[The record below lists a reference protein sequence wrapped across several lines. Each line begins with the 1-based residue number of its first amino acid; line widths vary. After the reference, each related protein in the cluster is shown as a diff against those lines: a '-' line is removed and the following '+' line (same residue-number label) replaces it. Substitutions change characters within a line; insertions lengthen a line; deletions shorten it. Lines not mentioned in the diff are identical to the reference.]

1 MAAAAPTM
9 NADRRWLFGPVSDLL
24 FGCGI
29 AYIGIF
35 ALLSFGF
42 NAVEAA
48 IPMGSFLILSLFVS
62 GPHYGAT
69 LLRVYERREDR
80 RAYTIF
86 TIYATAVIWAAF
98 AVGVHNAL
106 VGSLMFTLYITWS
119 PWHYTGQNY
128 GLAVMFLGRRGV
140 KVSPLA
146 KRLLYLSFIFSY
158 GVVLVTLHGGGGTAG
173 YTGLAADAGSYRLM
187 QLGMPVGIAT
197 LLYWALTAGFVGTL
211 GTAVIMLLR
220 VAPLRDLTPTLV
232 LVFSQALWFL
242 IPVLARSSG
251 KLQDVAPLS
260 LRHAEYAA
268 LWIVL
273 AHSIQYLWVTTF
285 YAARDEGV
293 AGRTRYYVK
302 ALLAGSAIWGIP
314 TLIFA
319 PSALGHAPYDLG
331 LFMVVAAA
339 VNLHHFVL
347 DGAIWKLRDSRIAK
361 ILLRTANHQTDNEL
375 DSGPS
380 RGFGKAIVWAMGVAG
395 LVVLVGGDLER
406 QYGVN
411 RATERGDYERVELA
425 AERLAWIGRD
435 GPHLHHNLALLAQTR
450 GDLVTA
456 ESELLESLDRYE
468 TKNAWYS
475 LGSLRLRQGRSAEA
489 LEAFEG
495 ALRLNPYLLTSL
507 IGASQASLNLGAP
520 DGAIRYLQ
528 RATAL
533 APGDRGLKQSL
544 MKIRRTHGD
553 QWGISIHSPAP
564 RDSRAPGRLP

>member
-1 MAAAAPTM
+1 MAFAAPTM

-24 FGCGI
+24 FGCGL
-29 AYIGIF
+29 AYIGVF
-35 ALLSFGF
+35 ALLSFGL
-42 NAVEAA
+42 NTVEAVLP
-48 IPMGSFLILSLFVS
+48 IWSFLIISLFIS

-106 VGSLMFTLYITWS
+106 VGSLMFTLYFTWS

-140 KVSPLA
+140 KVSPLT

-158 GVVLVTLHGGGGTAG
+158 GVIFVTLHGGGGTAG
-173 YTGLAADAGSYRLM
+173 YTGVAADAGSYRFM
-187 QLGMPVGIAT
+187 PLGMPGQIAAA
-197 LLYWALTAGFVGTL
+197 LYWILTAAFVGTL
-211 GTAVIMLLR
+211 GTAIVMLLR

-242 IPVLARSSG
+242 IPALARSSG
-251 KLQDVAPLS
+251 KLQDIAPLS

-293 AGRTRYYVK
+293 AGRTRYYGK

-319 PSALGHAPYDLG
+319 PSALGNAPYDLG

-361 ILLRTANHQTDNEL
+361 ILVRTANHETNADF
-375 DSGPS
+375 DTGRS
-380 RGFGKAIVWAMGVAG
+380 RSFGKPIIWAMGVAG
-395 LVVLVGGDLER
+395 LIVLVGGDLETR
-406 QYGVN
+406 YGVDV
-411 RATERGDYERVELA
+411 ATERGDHERVELA
-425 AERLAWIGRD
+425 AKRLAWVGRD
-435 GPHLHHNLALLAQTR
+435 GPLVHHNLALLAQMR

-456 ESELLESLDRYE
+456 ENEFLESLDRYE
-468 TKNAWYS
+468 TKNAWYN
-475 LGSLRLRQGRSAEA
+475 LGSLRLRQGRNTEA
-489 LEAFEG
+489 LEAYQA
-495 ALRLNPYLLTSL
+495 ALRMNPYLLMSL
-507 IGASQASLNLGAP
+507 IGASQASLSLGDP
-520 DGAIRYLQ
+520 DGAVRYLE

-533 APGDRGLKQSL
+533 SPGDADLRQSL
-544 MKIRRTHGD
+544 IRLRRIHG
-553 QWGISIHSPAP
+553 I
-564 RDSRAPGRLP
+564 R

>member
-1 MAAAAPTM
+1 MS
-9 NADRRWLFGPVSDLL
+9 ADRRWLFGPISDLL
-24 FGCGI
+24 FGCGL

-35 ALLSFGF
+35 ALLSFGLD
-42 NAVEAA
+42 AVEAA
-48 IPMGSFLILSLFVS
+48 VPIWSFLIISLFIS

-80 RAYTIF
+80 QAYTIF
-86 TIYATAVIWAAF
+86 AIYATAVIWAAF

-106 VGSLMFTLYITWS
+106 IGSLMFTLYFTWS

-140 KVSPLA
+140 KVSPLT

-158 GVVLVTLHGGGGTAG
+158 GVVFVTLHGGGGTAG
-173 YTGLAADAGSYRLM
+173 YTGVAADAGSYRFM
-187 QLGMPVGIAT
+187 PLGMHAEIAT
-197 LLYWALTAGFVGTL
+197 ALYWILAAGFVGTL
-211 GTAVIMLLR
+211 GTAVVMLLR
-220 VAPLRDLTPTLV
+220 VAPLRELTPTLV

-242 IPVLARSSG
+242 IPALARSSG
-251 KLQDVAPLS
+251 TLQDVAPLS

-273 AHSIQYLWVTTF
+273 AHAIQYLWITTF
-285 YAARDEGV
+285 YAARDEGI
-293 AGRTRYYVK
+293 AGRTRYYGK

-314 TLIFA
+314 ALIFA

-361 ILLRTANHQTDNEL
+361 ILMRTANHETDTEL
-375 DSGPS
+375 DTRPS
-380 RGFGKAIVWAMGVAG
+380 RGFGKPIVWAMGVAG
-395 LVVLVGGDLER
+395 LIVLIGGDLER
-406 QYGVN
+406 EYGVD

-425 AERLAWIGRD
+425 AERLAWVGRD

-456 ESELLESLDRYE
+456 ESEFLESLDRYE
-468 TKNAWYS
+468 TKNAWYN
-475 LGSLRLRQGRSAEA
+475 LGSLRLRQGRNNEA
-489 LEAFEG
+489 LKAYEG
-495 ALRLNPYLLTSL
+495 ALRMNPYLLLSL
-507 IGASQASLNLGAP
+507 IGASQASLNLGDP
-520 DGAIRYLQ
+520 DGAIRYLE

-533 APGDRGLKQSL
+533 APDNRDLKQSL
-544 MKIRRTHGD
+544 MNLRRAHGD
-553 QWGISIHSPAP
+553 QWGVSIHSPGP
-564 RDSRAPGRLP
+564 